1 MTLITAVKKIKQHIE
16 LRGVLFYM
24 KWSSEAFLSR
34 LEGKEQA
41 RHISVGTAFQTEGTA
56 REGPELECLQDS
68 EGASRAAELWVTRR
82 WPEAGR
88 GQVYSR
94 VKREPPEGP
103 ELRLCSEI
111 ILQGTRAEKQE
122 TNSETVAMI
131 QVRDDAG
138 SSGGSEKGCDLGY
151 ILEIESTRLLR
162 GMKEKEMSRVILRCG
177 I

>member
-1 MTLITAVKKIKQHIE
+1 MKKIKQHSE

-24 KWSSEAFLSR
+24 KWSSKAFLSR
-34 LEGKEQA
+34 FEGKEQA
-41 RHISVGTAFQTEGTA
+41 KHISVGMAFQTEGTV

-68 EGASRAAELWVTRR
+68 KGANKAAELWVTRR

-138 SSGGSEKGCDLGY
+138 SSGGSEKWSDLGY
-151 ILEIESTRLLR
+151 ILEVESTRLLR